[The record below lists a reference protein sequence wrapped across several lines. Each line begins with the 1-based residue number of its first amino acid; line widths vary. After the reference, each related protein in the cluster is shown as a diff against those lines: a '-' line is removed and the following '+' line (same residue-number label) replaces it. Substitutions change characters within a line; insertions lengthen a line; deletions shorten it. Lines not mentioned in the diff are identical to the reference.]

1 MIKVNFQQLSKFIS
15 DLPSKN
21 LFRQWIKASLAPE
34 IKNGEICMRFVDET
48 EMAGLNQN
56 FRKKSGPTNILSFPP
71 PSSQEFDPDHLGDLV
86 VCVPVVLQEAAAQHK
101 SIVNHFAHLTV
112 HGVLHLQGYDH
123 IAEEDAIVMEDLEI
137 TILKALNI
145 PNPYLILERSN
156 ES

>member
-1 MIKVNFQQLSKFIS
+1 MIKVNFQQTSKFIS

-21 LFRQWIKASLAPE
+21 LFRQWVKASVAPE
-34 IKNGEICMRFVDET
+34 IKNGEICIRFVDEV
-48 EMAGLNQN
+48 EMASLNQD

-71 PSSQEFDPDHLGDLV
+71 SSSQEFDPDHLGDLV
-86 VCVPVVLQEAAAQHK
+86 ICVPVVLQEAAAQHK

-123 IAEEDAIVMEDLEI
+123 MTEQEALIMEGLEI
-137 TILKALNI
+137 AILEALDI
-145 PNPYLILERSN
+145 PNPYLIPERSN